1 MPTGIA
7 SLDPVLDG
15 GVPTGSVVLLLGEPG
30 AGSVEF
36 VQTSIVRLST
46 LKRNEIS
53 VGKHLLH
60 PDGISYITLTRMQE
74 DVLKEMALSFNPGAY
89 SLLAEKIVFHDLS
102 EIYFNASIV
111 PPDWYGGGSII
122 ERLQKKQRSESGDI
136 LTEIAR
142 VLDSTPENSLIVMDS
157 LTDIAS
163 PLAERGRW
171 HAFIALLRGLQR
183 ISKRRKT
190 TIYLLL
196 TSGILDRSREN
207 EIIDSVDAAIRFR
220 WEETGAQRRQR
231 VMYFE
236 KFQGVMPYLEDK
248 NLVKF
253 AARISAAGGFE
264 VQNIR
269 VIV

>member
-36 VQTSIVRLST
+36 VQTSIIRL
-46 LKRNEIS
+46 LALRRGGAGGEHRLLPDEIS
-53 VGKHLLH
+53 YV
-60 PDGISYITLTRMQE
+60 TLTRMREDILQE
-74 DVLKEMALSFNPGAY
+74 IVLSFNPGIY
-89 SLLAEKIVFHDLS
+89 DHLAEEVAFHDLS
-102 EIYFNASIV
+102 EIYFDASIV
-111 PPDWYGGGSII
+111 PPGWYGGGNIV
-122 ERLQKKQRSESGDI
+122 ERLQKKQRSERGDV
-136 LTEIAR
+136 LAEIAR
-142 VLDSTPENSLIVMDS
+142 VLGKVPENSLIIVDS
-157 LTDIAS
+157 LTDIAP
-163 PLAERGRW
+163 PLAEGEGW

-183 ISKRRKT
+183 VSKRWKT

-196 TSGILDRSREN
+196 TSGILEQSREI
-207 EIIDSVDAAIRFR
+207 EIIDSVDAAIFFR
-220 WEETGAQRRQR
+220 WEDTGAQRRQR

-253 AARISAAGGFE
+253 AAKISAAGGFE

-269 VIV
+269 VII

>member
-1 MPTGIA
+1 
-7 SLDPVLDG
+7 
-15 GVPTGSVVLLLGEPG
+15 
-30 AGSVEF
+30 
-36 VQTSIVRLST
+36 
-46 LKRNEIS
+46 
-53 VGKHLLH
+53 
-60 PDGISYITLTRMQE
+60 
-74 DVLKEMALSFNPGAY
+74 SFNPEIY
-89 SLLAEKIVFHDLS
+89 SHLDEEIAFYDLS
-102 EIYFNASIV
+102 EIYFDASIV
-111 PPDWYGGGSII
+111 PPDWYGGGNII

-136 LTEIAR
+136 LTGLAR
-142 VLDSTPENSLIVMDS
+142 TLDKVPENSLIVMDS
-157 LTDIAS
+157 LTDIAP
-163 PLAERGRW
+163 PLAEGEGW
-171 HAFIALLRGLQR
+171 HALIALLRGLQR
-183 ISKRRKT
+183 ASKRWNT

-196 TSGILDRSREN
+196 TSGILDRSREI
-207 EIIDSVDAAIRFR
+207 EIIDSVDAAICFG